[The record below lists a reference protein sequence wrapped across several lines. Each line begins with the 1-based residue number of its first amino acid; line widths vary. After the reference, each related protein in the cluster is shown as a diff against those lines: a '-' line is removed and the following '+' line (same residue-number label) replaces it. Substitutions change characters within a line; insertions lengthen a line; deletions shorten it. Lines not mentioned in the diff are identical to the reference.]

1 MDDQPLSDF
10 PDLELA
16 DTIGQLAAGMAAIHR
31 APLAVVTEFDRRQA
45 WRDDG
50 APGMA
55 AWLCTRL
62 GLRHANASEWVRVAH
77 ALESLPECAQAFAE
91 GRLAWDQVRPLTEVA
106 TPDQDA
112 DL

>member
-31 APLAVVTEFDRRQA
+31 ELLAVVTEFDRRQA

-50 APGMA
+50 AAGMA

-62 GLRHANASEWVRVAH
+62 GLRHANASEWGRVAP
-77 ALESLPECAQAFAE
+77 ALASRPGGARAFAW
-91 GRLAWDQVRPLTEVA
+91 GRQCGDRC
-106 TPDQDA
+106 
-112 DL
+112 